1 MINLRKM
8 TLTDKQKIKNI
19 LRHLEQ
25 LEDWEDSGRRDS
37 NLPNWIF
44 GSLGALPKT
53 QERVY
58 KAHLNRIRHI
68 LEDEKK

>member
-1 MINLRKM
+1 M
-8 TLTDKQKIKNI
+8 TLTDKEKIKNI
-19 LRHLEQ
+19 LYNLEQ
-25 LEDWEDSGRRDS
+25 LEHWEDNGMRDS
-37 NLPNWIF
+37 TLPNWIF

-68 LEDEKK
+68 LED

>member
-1 MINLRKM
+1 MNDKEKIAEVLRK
-8 TLTDKQKIKNI
+8 
-19 LRHLEQ
+19 LEQ
-25 LEDWEDSGRRDS
+25 LEHWEDTGMIDS
-37 NLPNWIF
+37 TLPNWIF